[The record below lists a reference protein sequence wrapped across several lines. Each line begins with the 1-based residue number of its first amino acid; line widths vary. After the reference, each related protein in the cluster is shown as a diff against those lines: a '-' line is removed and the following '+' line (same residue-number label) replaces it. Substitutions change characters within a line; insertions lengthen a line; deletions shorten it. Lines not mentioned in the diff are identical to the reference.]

1 MKKVIGMDVGDKMH
15 VMVVFG
21 ADGRE
26 VEVARVTNTA
36 AQVKKFFARHPEAVV
51 AMEAGTHSPWLS
63 RLLERMNHE
72 VYVGN
77 PRKLRAIWDT
87 NDKSDERDA
96 RMLGMICRLEPRLL
110 HCVYHRGEQAQAHL
124 EVIKAR
130 NVLVDSRTQMVN
142 HVRGVVKTM
151 GARIPK
157 CSAESFSKRARP
169 HLPEVLKEAVE
180 GLVQMIEELTVQ
192 IRAYDRQIEELCEQT
207 YPDETRWVRQIA
219 GVGSVTALA
228 FVLTLEEPER
238 FAKSR
243 QVGAF
248 LGLTPRRDQSGA
260 SDKQLRITKAGDPY
274 VRKLLVSCAHYIL
287 GPFGPDSE
295 LRRYGLRLA
304 KRGGKNAKKR
314 ATVAVA
320 RKLAVLMHRL
330 WQDRA
335 AYVPLRKAPAVAA

>member
-1 MKKVIGMDVGDKMH
+1 MKKVIGMDVGDKTH
-15 VMVVFG
+15 VMVVFE

-36 AQVKKFFARHPEAVV
+36 DQVKKFFARHPGAVV

-77 PRKLRAIWDT
+77 PRKLRAIWDAD
-87 NDKSDERDA
+87 DKSDERDA

-110 HCVYHRGEQAQAHL
+110 HRVYHRGEQAQAHL

-142 HVRGVVKTM
+142 HVRGVVKAM

-157 CSAESFSKRARP
+157 CSAESFPKRARP
-169 HLPEVLKEAVE
+169 YLPEVMKDVIE
-180 GLVQMIEELTVQ
+180 GLVQTIEALTAQ

-207 YPDETRWVRQIA
+207 YPETRWVRQIA
-219 GVGSVTALA
+219 GVGPVTALA